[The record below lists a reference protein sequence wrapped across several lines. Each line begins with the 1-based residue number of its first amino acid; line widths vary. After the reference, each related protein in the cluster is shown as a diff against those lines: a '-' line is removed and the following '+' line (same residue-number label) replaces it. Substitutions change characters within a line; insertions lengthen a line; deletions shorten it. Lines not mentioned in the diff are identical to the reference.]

1 MRLEEYW
8 GVGPK
13 TRERLE
19 AELGTERAVE
29 AIDSGEVRALVSA
42 GLSRGRATRILR
54 RANGGEGM
62 SVLATRDTRAVYKE
76 LLDVASDYAVT
87 EDAADRIRVLTPLL
101 DREEAADRLE
111 SVVDAAESWAEL
123 DGETRQAVLSAFAE
137 YAEDDRIGEEE
148 AAVRTALAL
157 QNEVLSEGVSGSGA
171 TGGSSD
177 RRSDGAFSRVA
188 DVDREDLEFAA
199 GALADLDG
207 GDVARGVDDEL
218 DELRDALEA
227 AEALSADSLDAMAE
241 IREEARAGA
250 EFSEV
255 VVDFVAS
262 ETDAG
267 FQRVRDAT
275 PEDAVDATD
284 FFNATLR
291 ELLADLRE
299 ASEERERSVARR
311 LRGRIVDSQD
321 AIDAAKDAVSDLAFH
336 LSLARF
342 ADDFDLSRPEFV
354 EEGFAVRNA
363 RNVALEAGGEDVQPV
378 NYAVGDHAISGGDPA
393 APAGS
398 APSTGSP
405 THAGTTPPAGDRV
418 AVLTGANSG
427 GKTTLLETLC
437 QVALLAQMGL
447 PVPAE
452 RAQVSISE
460 DIVFHRRHASFNAGV
475 LESTLRSI
483 VPPLTEGAN
492 TLMLVDE
499 FEAITEPGSA
509 ADLLHGLVRLTVDR
523 GALGVFVTHLA
534 DDLKPLPEKARK
546 DGIFAE
552 GLDEDLEL
560 EVDYQPRFE
569 TVGKSTPEFIVSR
582 LLAGSEDRA
591 ERAGFEILARA
602 VGEEAVQRTLDD
614 WTPGA
619 SADDD

>member
-29 AIDSGEVRALVSA
+29 AIESGEVRSLVSA

-101 DREEAADRLE
+101 DRDEAESRLE

-123 DGETRQAVLSAFAE
+123 DESTRESVLSAFAE
-137 YAEDDRIGEEE
+137 YAEDDRIGEDE

-157 QNEVLSEGVSGSGA
+157 REEVLSEGVSGSGA

-188 DVDREDLEFAA
+188 DIDRDDLEFAA

-207 GDVARGVDDEL
+207 GDVARAVDEEL
-218 DELRDALEA
+218 DDLRDALDG
-227 AEALSADSLDAMAE
+227 AEALSADSLDAMEE

-250 EFSEV
+250 EFGEV
-255 VVDFVAS
+255 VVDYVAS

-275 PEDAVDATD
+275 PEEAVDATD

-291 ELLADLRE
+291 ELIADLRE
-299 ASEERERSVARR
+299 AVEERERSVARR
-311 LRGRIVDSQD
+311 LRGRIAESQD

-342 ADDFDLSRPEFV
+342 AADFDLSRPEFV
-354 EEGFAVRNA
+354 EEGFAVRAA
-363 RNVALEAGGEDVQPV
+363 RNVSLEAGGENVQPV
-378 NYAVGDHAISGGDPA
+378 NYAVGDHDVSGGDPS

-398 APSTGSP
+398 SA
-405 THAGTTPPAGDRV
+405 HAGPSPPAGDRV
-418 AVLTGANSG
+418 SVLTGANSG

-582 LLAGSEDRA
+582 LLASSEDRA

-614 WTPGA
+614 WSPEA
-619 SADDD
+619 SADD

>member
-29 AIDSGEVRALVSA
+29 AIESGEVRSLVAA
-42 GLSRGRATRILR
+42 GLARGRATRILR

-76 LLDVASDYAVT
+76 LLDVASNYAVT
-87 EDAADRIRVLTPLL
+87 EDAADRIRVLTPLME
-101 DREEAADRLE
+101 REEAESRLD
-111 SVVDAAESWAEL
+111 SVMDAADSWAGI
-123 DGETRQAVLSAFAE
+123 DGDTREAVLSAFAE
-137 YAEDDRIGEEE
+137 YAEDDRIGDDE
-148 AAVRTALAL
+148 AAVRTVLAL
-157 QNEVLSEGVSGSGA
+157 REAGLSEG
-171 TGGSSD
+171 
-177 RRSDGAFSRVA
+177 AFARVA
-188 DVDREDLEFAA
+188 DIDREDLEAA
-199 GALADLDG
+199 ASALSDLDG

-218 DELRDALEA
+218 DSLRDALAGVES
-227 AEALSADSLDAMAE
+227 LSADSLDAMQE

-250 EFSEV
+250 EFGEV
-255 VVDFVAS
+255 VVDYVAS

-267 FQRVRDAT
+267 FRRVRDAT
-275 PEDAVDATD
+275 PDEAADATD
-284 FFNATLR
+284 FVNATLR
-291 ELLADLRE
+291 ELTDDLRE
-299 ASEERERSVARR
+299 STEERERSVARR
-311 LRGRIVDSQD
+311 LRGRIAENQS
-321 AIDAAKDAVSDLAFH
+321 AIDAATAAVSDLSFN

-342 ADDFDLSRPEFV
+342 AVDFDLARPAFADN
-354 EEGFAVRNA
+354 GFAVRNA
-363 RNVALEAGGEDVQPV
+363 RNVSIEAGDEAVQPV
-378 NYAVGDHAISGGDPA
+378 TYAVGDHDVPGKSGSGGSGP
-393 APAGS
+393 
-398 APSTGSP
+398 PS
-405 THAGTTPPAGDRV
+405 GDRV
-418 AVLTGANSG
+418 SVLTGANSG

-452 RAQVSISE
+452 EAEVSISE

-483 VPPLTEGAN
+483 VPPLTEGEN

-509 ADLLHGLVRLTVDR
+509 ADLLHGLVRLTVNR

-552 GLDEDLEL
+552 GLDDDLEL
-560 EVDYQPRFE
+560 EVDYQPRFG
-569 TVGKSTPEFIVSR
+569 TVGRSTPEFIVSR
-582 LLAGSEDRA
+582 LLAGADDRT
-591 ERAGFEILARA
+591 ERSGFETLARA

-614 WTPGA
+614 WSPEA
-619 SADDD
+619 DADD

>member
-19 AELGTERAVE
+19 AELGTERAVD
-29 AIDSGEVRALVSA
+29 AIESGEVRALVSA

-76 LLDVASDYAVT
+76 LLGVASDYAVT
-87 EDAADRIRVLTPLL
+87 EDAADRIRVLTPLME
-101 DREEAADRLE
+101 REAADERL
-111 SVVDAAESWAEL
+111 DAVMDATESWDGL
-123 DGETRQAVLSAFAE
+123 DTETRERVLSAFE
-137 YAEDDRIGEEE
+137 EFAEDERIGDEE
-148 AAVRTALAL
+148 AAVRTVLAL
-157 QNEVLSEGVSGSGA
+157 REAGL
-171 TGGSSD
+171 
-177 RRSDGAFSRVA
+177 SDGAFSRVA
-188 DVDREDLEFAA
+188 DIDRADLEAA
-199 GALADLDG
+199 ASALSDLDG
-207 GDVARGVDDEL
+207 GNVARGVDEEL
-218 DELRDALEA
+218 DDLRDSLSSV
-227 AEALSADSLDAMAE
+227 EALSADSLDAMEE

-250 EFSEV
+250 EFGEV
-255 VVDFVAS
+255 VVDYVAS

-267 FQRVRDAT
+267 FQRIRDAT
-275 PEDAVDATD
+275 PDDAVDATD
-284 FFNATLR
+284 FVTATLR
-291 ELLADLRE
+291 DLTADLRE
-299 ASEERERSVARR
+299 AVEERERSVARR
-311 LRGRIVDSQD
+311 LRGRIAETRD
-321 AIDAAKDAVSDLAFH
+321 AIDAAKAAVSDLAFH

-342 ADDFDLSRPEFV
+342 AHDFDLTRPAFT

-363 RNVALEAGGEDVQPV
+363 RNVSIEASEESVQPIT
-378 NYAVGDHAISGGDPA
+378 YAVGGHDLSGESA
-393 APAGS
+393 SEAPA
-398 APSTGSP
+398 
-405 THAGTTPPAGDRV
+405 PPDGDRV
-418 AVLTGANSG
+418 SVLTGANSG
-427 GKTTLLETLC
+427 GKTTLLETMC

-452 RAQVSISE
+452 RAELSISE

-483 VPPLTEGAN
+483 VPPLTDGAN

-552 GLDEDLEL
+552 GLDDDLEL
-560 EVDYQPRFE
+560 EVDYQPRFG

-582 LLAGSEDRA
+582 LLAGADDRT
-591 ERAGFEILARA
+591 ERAGFETLARA

-614 WTPGA
+614 WSPEA
-619 SADDD
+619 SADD